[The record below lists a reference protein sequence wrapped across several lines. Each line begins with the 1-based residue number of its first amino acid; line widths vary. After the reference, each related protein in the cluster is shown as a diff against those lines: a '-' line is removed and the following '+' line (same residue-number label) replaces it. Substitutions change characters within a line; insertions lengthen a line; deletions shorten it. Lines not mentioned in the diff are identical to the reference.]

1 MRTKLTR
8 NLQIGL
14 GLSLLLLI
22 ISSIASFISIRNL
35 LKSSEL
41 VDHSS
46 QVVTRLESV
55 MSTMKDAETGQRGF
69 LITGQQKFLEPY
81 NGAYDRAV
89 HLINEVQAMTLD
101 NPAQQ
106 TNLDQ
111 IKDIILH
118 RLNVLQTLLD
128 KKMAGGAIDVQDM
141 QAGKDSMDALRAAIS
156 KAESEAKELLATRL
170 STLQTFTTYTP
181 LIIVFAALLAIA
193 VSIFSYFKVT
203 SEVAT
208 KTRLQQEL
216 EEKDADTSRRIE
228 LIQRVAGQ
236 ISNGDYSIRVSE
248 EASHLEKSID
258 GSDLKG
264 VRHRNL
270 KGNQERIPGQNSGDD
285 LGDIGQALNKMAAA
299 LEDSFNRLSESKWM
313 QIGTAGLND
322 QMIGEKD
329 LSVLASDILQ
339 FIAGYTTSQVGALYI
354 LNNET
359 LQLESSYALSGAKRE
374 FALGEGL
381 VGQAA
386 INNHALW
393 LRDVDRNLITVSHAT
408 GDIRPSHIL
417 VVPVR
422 YQASRKVMGVIE
434 LAAVH
439 PYPQKMLAFVKS
451 VAENIGIAIHS
462 AQNHKRLQELLEETQ
477 AQAEELQAQHSE
489 LENMNTE
496 LEAHTQKLQTSEE
509 ELRVQQEELQ
519 QTNQK
524 LEARN
529 QLIEE
534 RNLEIQQKAQA
545 LEQSTRYKSEFM
557 ANMSHELRTPLNS
570 ILLLSHYL
578 FENSENNLTEEQVE
592 SAGVILSSGNGL
604 LSLIDELLDL
614 SKIEAG
620 KMELEF
626 QQITIDGIISDLR
639 SLFTPVAADK
649 KLELLFEN
657 NLSGIAEIETDRM
670 RLEQILK
677 NLLSNALKFTSTG
690 QVKLEIRASM
700 PSGPSGKQSEL
711 EDWNRTERMDSLN
724 DQDNT
729 DELNKPG
736 VQDKLGMQD
745 SLDSSDASALSG
757 RSVGPG
763 NLSNV
768 DTSIKSGHIIE
779 FVVSDTG
786 VGIPKDKQQLIFDAF
801 QQADGSTKRKFGG
814 TGLGL
819 SISRELAQLLGGEIT
834 LASNPDK
841 GSIFTLR
848 LPLDPAGRV
857 GQISRDGQAGPSLI
871 ADELMP
877 NQTAVSDTGAG
888 FHTRTSL
895 DAGMGATA
903 TAEPGKFVVSTI
915 PEEVPDDR
923 NLLQKEGNQD
933 KVILII
939 EDDTAFAKALLNF
952 TRKRG
957 YKGIVAVRGDH
968 GVPLAEQYKPIA
980 ILLDIQLP
988 VMDGWEVMEALKS
1001 NSATRHI
1008 PVHIMSVMEA
1018 KKKSRL
1024 KGAVDFISKPIAMEQ
1039 MKQMFQKLEE
1049 VWSKHPKKVLIVEE
1063 NAYHAQALANFLETF
1078 HVTSRVASSAT
1089 QSVEALQSKEVDCV
1103 IMDMGIPDK
1112 NAYETLDMIKQNPGL
1127 EYLPIIV
1134 FTGKHLSSGEES
1146 RIRKYADT
1154 IVVKTAHSYQRIL
1167 DEVTLFLHLVED
1179 QRHITADG
1187 SGSAPATGRLAGGSF
1202 GPDPFGVG
1210 TGAGIESGVGLG
1222 KGSGVGAGFGAGRGN
1237 NYNSKVRFKNDVLQ
1251 GKTVLIADDDVR
1263 NIFSMTKSLEM
1274 HGMQVVSATDG
1285 KEALEQL
1292 DLHPEI
1298 SVVLM
1303 DMMMPEMDGYEST
1316 RLIRQHPKLGQV
1328 PIIAVTAKAMLGD
1341 REKCIAAGASDY
1353 ISKPVDS
1360 DQLISLL
1367 RVWLFNEKSWKK

>member
-22 ISSIASFISIRNL
+22 ISSIASFVSIRNL
-35 LKSSEL
+35 ITSSQL

-89 HLINEVQAMTLD
+89 HLVSEVQAMTMD
-101 NPAQQ
+101 NARQQ
-106 TNLDQ
+106 ANLEQ

-128 KKMAGGAIDVQDM
+128 KKMAGQAIDVEDM
-141 QAGKDSMDALRAAIS
+141 QAGKVSMDALRTAIS
-156 KAESEAKELLATRL
+156 KTEAEAKQVLAARL
-170 STLQTFTTYTP
+170 STLQKFTTYTP

-216 EEKDADTSRRIE
+216 EEKDANTSRRLE
-228 LIQRVAGQ
+228 LIQHVAGQ
-236 ISNGDYSIRVSE
+236 ISNGDYSIRVSQAE
-248 EASHLEKSID
+248 EAQMHD
-258 GSDLKG
+258 GAM
-264 VRHRNL
+264 
-270 KGNQERIPGQNSGDD
+270 DD
-285 LGDIGQALNKMAAA
+285 LGGISQALNKMAAA
-299 LEDSFNRLSESKWM
+299 LEDSFNQLSESEWM

-322 QMIGEKD
+322 QMIGEKE
-329 LSVLASDILQ
+329 LSLLANDILQ
-339 FIAGYTTSQVGALYI
+339 FIAGYTESQVGALYI
-354 LNNET
+354 LSNET
-359 LQLESSYALSGAKRE
+359 LQLDSSYALSSAKRE
-374 FALGEGL
+374 ITLGEGL

-386 INNHALW
+386 LTNQVIW
-393 LRDVDRNLITVSHAT
+393 LRDVDNDLITVSHAT
-408 GDIRPSHIL
+408 GGIRPRHIL

-422 YQASRKVMGVIE
+422 YQGSSKVLGVIE
-434 LAAVH
+434 LAAIH
-439 PYPQKMLAFVKS
+439 PYPKKMLDFVKS
-451 VAENIGIAIHS
+451 VAENIGIAINS

-496 LEAHTQKLQTSEE
+496 LEAHAQKLQTSEE

-519 QTNQK
+519 QTN
-524 LEARN
+524 LELEVRN
-529 QLIEE
+529 RLTNEL
-534 RNLEIQQKAQA
+534 NLEIQQKAQA

-578 FENSENNLTEEQVE
+578 FENSEKNLTEEQVE

-620 KMELEF
+620 KMELEY
-626 QQITIDGIISDLR
+626 QQITIDGVISDLR

-649 KLELLFEN
+649 KLELVFEN
-657 NLSGIAEIETDRM
+657 NLSDITQIETDRM

-690 QVKLEIRASM
+690 EVKLEIRRWVEKRSQSQS
-700 PSGPSGKQSEL
+700 SGQAGQVAQQREL
-711 EDWNRTERMDSLN
+711 EHLDRL
-724 DQDNT
+724 DN
-729 DELNKPG
+729 
-736 VQDKLGMQD
+736 VD
-745 SLDSSDASALSG
+745 SLDSIDSIDSIERSDKADASTQPSKLVTRDQQGQLDAL
-757 RSVGPG
+757 G
-763 NLSNV
+763 NLSNL
-768 DTSIKSGHIIE
+768 SSSGSSDQILE
-779 FVVSDTG
+779 FIVSDTG

-819 SISRELAQLLGGEIT
+819 SISRELAQLLGGEII
-834 LASNPDK
+834 LVSDPGK
-841 GSIFTLR
+841 GSVFTLR
-848 LPLDPAGRV
+848 LPLDQAGRIGQHLGDKSLGQSFGADRPGGNQEV
-857 GQISRDGQAGPSLI
+857 GYDYSS
-871 ADELMP
+871 
-877 NQTAVSDTGAG
+877 GAG
-888 FHTRTSL
+888 SGYRNVSGSS
-895 DAGMGATA
+895 AESASGSGSAATA
-903 TAEPGKFVVSTI
+903 QHSRFVVSTI

-933 KVILII
+933 KVVLII

-968 GVPLAEQYKPIA
+968 GVSLAEAYRPVA

-988 VMDGWEVMEALKS
+988 VMDGWQVMEALKG

-1018 KKKSRL
+1018 KKESRL

-1039 MKQMFQKLEE
+1039 MKEMFQKLEE

-1063 NAYHAQALANFLETF
+1063 NRHHAQALANFLETF
-1078 HVTSRVASSAT
+1078 NVTSRVASSAT

-1112 NAYETLDMIKQNPGL
+1112 NGYETLDMIKQNPGL
-1127 EYLPIIV
+1127 ENLPIIV

-1146 RIRKYADT
+1146 RIRRYADT

-1179 QRHITADG
+1179 QGQRGPDG
-1187 SGSAPATGRLAGGSF
+1187 SGGAA
-1202 GPDPFGVG
+1202 G
-1210 TGAGIESGVGLG
+1210 TGGGTGG
-1222 KGSGVGAGFGAGRGN
+1222 GTGFGARSASGATSGATSGGLSGSGNGRGN
-1237 NYNSKVRFKNDVLQ
+1237 NYNSKLAFKNDVLQ

-1292 DLHPEI
+1292 ELHPEI

-1316 RLIRQHPKLGQV
+1316 RLIRQHPKLGQL

-1367 RVWLFNEKSWKK
+1367 RVWLFNEKSWSK